1 MMPLSESEQWLLD
14 EICAYVSD
22 VTRRYAVAI
31 EGPWGA
37 GKTRFLNSVLA
48 PGLKGL
54 QKRMVRVS
62 MFGLKDGGELYE
74 KLGAVLLRLQGERG
88 GKLAKLTRKAVAT
101 TPKFVGSALSM
112 SGVSLQLD
120 IGMKFV
126 VDMLASNKHVIVLD
140 DVERRSEESDD
151 LSLFGAVNELVEGC
165 GLKVVLVTN
174 GLQEEAGCARP
185 FDSNVREKLVWK
197 RYTFEQSLAR
207 LLDGVFGHIESPV
220 PGINILEC
228 VGEAIERSEC
238 VNARAMLKAELLVS
252 DLVRLD
258 VFCDDSIYV
267 GNRRSA
273 FVDLVQFALMVC
285 DGNPPEPPR
294 PLDSEERVNYL
305 DGEKW
310 RMQQRYE
317 SYLDARFVEQYFRPR
332 MGVGEMDLDRGVRQY
347 IGNRYSESEGSY
359 VIKSI
364 KRAIDSGFQEM
375 SDEDLQEL
383 VSKLSSQ
390 ILCGSF
396 SPVLLR
402 DVVYWYEEFRKLGFK
417 CVLSKEGLIL
427 CCQDVMLRDLEG
439 AIAFSNYPHTSLP
452 CGEEVDSIFASL
464 SSFATN
470 AYQDYVSEEVEKC
483 LVSANPASD
492 LMELLSNSSLNEYQ
506 LLLTVKPSDLI
517 DIFNRS
523 CGEGQT
529 NIMRYLNKV
538 HSQCSMP
545 AGVDESFAAWLLD
558 LKSGLEGSASASK
571 MDCLRKSWFIRSIEQ
586 YLSSYAR
593 VDTD

>member
-1 MMPLSESEQWLLD
+1 MMSLSESEQWLLD

-417 CVLSKEGLIL
+417 CVLSKEGLIS

>member
-1 MMPLSESEQWLLD
+1 MPLSESEQWLLD

-197 RYTFEQSLAR
+197 RYAFEQSLAR

-310 RMQQRYE
+310 RMRQRYE

-417 CVLSKEGLIL
+417 CVLSKDGLIS

-492 LMELLSNSSLNEYQ
+492 LMELLSNSLLNEYQ

-586 YLSSYAR
+586 YLSSYAH

>member
-1 MMPLSESEQWLLD
+1 MPLSESEQWLLD

-383 VSKLSSQ
+383 VSNLSSQ

-417 CVLSKEGLIL
+417 CVLSKEGLIS

>member
-1 MMPLSESEQWLLD
+1 MPLSESEQWLLD

-54 QKRMVRVS
+54 KKRMVRVS

-417 CVLSKEGLIL
+417 CVLSKEGLIS

>member
-1 MMPLSESEQWLLD
+1 MPLSESEQWLLD

-359 VIKSI
+359 VIKSM
-364 KRAIDSGFQEM
+364 KHAIDSGFQEM

-417 CVLSKEGLIL
+417 CVLSKEGLIS

>member
-1 MMPLSESEQWLLD
+1 MPLSESEQWLLD

-151 LSLFGAVNELVEGC
+151 LSLFGAVNELVEGY

-197 RYTFEQSLAR
+197 RYTFEQSLAG

-417 CVLSKEGLIL
+417 CVLSKDGLIS

-470 AYQDYVSEEVEKC
+470 VYQDYVSEEVEKC

-538 HSQCSMP
+538 G
-545 AGVDESFAAWLLD
+545 GVNGW
-558 LKSGLEGSASASK
+558 
-571 MDCLRKSWFIRSIEQ
+571 
-586 YLSSYAR
+586 
-593 VDTD
+593 

>member
-1 MMPLSESEQWLLD
+1 MPLSESEQWLLD

-174 GLQEEAGCARP
+174 GLQEEAGCTRP

-417 CVLSKEGLIL
+417 CVLSKEGLIS

>member
-417 CVLSKEGLIL
+417 CVLSKDGLIS

>member
-1 MMPLSESEQWLLD
+1 MPLSESEQWLLD

-310 RMQQRYE
+310 RTQQRYE

-417 CVLSKEGLIL
+417 CVLSKEGLIS

>member
-417 CVLSKEGLIL
+417 CVLSKEGLIS

-439 AIAFSNYPHTSLP
+439 EIAFSNYPHTSLP

>member
-1 MMPLSESEQWLLD
+1 MPLSESEQWLLD

-417 CVLSKEGLIL
+417 CVLSKEGLIS

-464 SSFATN
+464 SSFATS

>member
-1 MMPLSESEQWLLD
+1 M
-14 EICAYVSD
+14 
-22 VTRRYAVAI
+22 
-31 EGPWGA
+31 
-37 GKTRFLNSVLA
+37 
-48 PGLKGL
+48 
-54 QKRMVRVS
+54 
-62 MFGLKDGGELYE
+62 
-74 KLGAVLLRLQGERG
+74 
-88 GKLAKLTRKAVAT
+88 
-101 TPKFVGSALSM
+101 
-112 SGVSLQLD
+112 
-120 IGMKFV
+120 
-126 VDMLASNKHVIVLD
+126 
-140 DVERRSEESDD
+140 
-151 LSLFGAVNELVEGC
+151 VEGC
-165 GLKVVLVTN
+165 GLKVILVTN

-294 PLDSEERVNYL
+294 PLDGEERVNYL

-310 RMQQRYE
+310 RMRQRYE
-317 SYLDARFVEQYFRPR
+317 FYLDAQFVEQYFRPR
-332 MGVGEMDLDRGVRQY
+332 MGVGDMDLDRGVRQY
-347 IGNRYSESEGSY
+347 IGNRYSESEGSD
-359 VIKSI
+359 VIKSM
-364 KRAIDSGFQEM
+364 KHAIDSGFQEM

-396 SPVLLR
+396 SPALLR

-417 CVLSKEGLIL
+417 CVLSKDGLIS

-571 MDCLRKSWFIRSIEQ
+571 MDCLRKSWFIRSIER

>member
-1 MMPLSESEQWLLD
+1 MPLSESEQWLLD

-126 VDMLASNKHVIVLD
+126 VDLLASNKHVIVLD

-417 CVLSKEGLIL
+417 CVLSKEGLIS

-464 SSFATN
+464 SFFATN

>member
-1 MMPLSESEQWLLD
+1 MPLSESEQWLLD

-126 VDMLASNKHVIVLD
+126 VDILASNKHVIVLD

-332 MGVGEMDLDRGVRQY
+332 MGVGEVDLDRGVRQY

-417 CVLSKEGLIL
+417 CVLSKDGLIS

-593 VDTD
+593 VDAD

>member
-1 MMPLSESEQWLLD
+1 MPLSESEQWLLD

-126 VDMLASNKHVIVLD
+126 VDILASNKHVIVLD

-174 GLQEEAGCARP
+174 GLQEEVGCARP

-417 CVLSKEGLIL
+417 CVLSKDGLIS

>member
-1 MMPLSESEQWLLD
+1 MPLSESEQWLLD

-126 VDMLASNKHVIVLD
+126 VDILASNKHVIVLD

-310 RMQQRYE
+310 RMRQRYE

-332 MGVGEMDLDRGVRQY
+332 MGVGEVDLDRGVRQY

-417 CVLSKEGLIL
+417 CVLSKEGLIS

>member
-1 MMPLSESEQWLLD
+1 MPLSESEQWLLD

-317 SYLDARFVEQYFRPR
+317 SYLDARFVEQYFCPR

-417 CVLSKEGLIL
+417 CVLSKEGLIS

>member
-88 GKLAKLTRKAVAT
+88 GKLVKLTRKAVAT

-417 CVLSKEGLIL
+417 CVLSKEGLIS

>member
-1 MMPLSESEQWLLD
+1 MPLSESEQWLLD

-197 RYTFEQSLAR
+197 RYTFEQSLVR

-417 CVLSKEGLIL
+417 CVLSKEGLIS

>member
-1 MMPLSESEQWLLD
+1 MPLSESEQWLLD

-197 RYTFEQSLAR
+197 RYTFEQSLAG

-375 SDEDLQEL
+375 LDEDLQEL

-417 CVLSKEGLIL
+417 CVLSKDGLIS

>member
-1 MMPLSESEQWLLD
+1 MPLSESEQWLLD

-151 LSLFGAVNELVEGC
+151 LSLFGAVNELVEGY

-417 CVLSKEGLIL
+417 CVLSKEGLIS

>member
-1 MMPLSESEQWLLD
+1 MPLSESEQWLLD

-273 FVDLVQFALMVC
+273 FVDLVKFALMVC

-417 CVLSKEGLIL
+417 CVLSKEGLIS

>member
-1 MMPLSESEQWLLD
+1 MPLSESEQWLLD

-88 GKLAKLTRKAVAT
+88 GKLVKLTRKAVAT

-417 CVLSKEGLIL
+417 CVLSKEGLIS

>member
-1 MMPLSESEQWLLD
+1 MSLSESEQWLLD

-140 DVERRSEESDD
+140 DVKRRSEESDD

-417 CVLSKEGLIL
+417 CVLSKEGLIS

-517 DIFNRS
+517 DIFNCS

>member
-1 MMPLSESEQWLLD
+1 MPLSESEQWLLD

-126 VDMLASNKHVIVLD
+126 VYMLASNKHVIVLD

-417 CVLSKEGLIL
+417 CVLSKEGLIS

>member
-1 MMPLSESEQWLLD
+1 MPLSESEQWLLD

-310 RMQQRYE
+310 RMRQRYE

-417 CVLSKEGLIL
+417 CVLSKDGLIS

>member
-310 RMQQRYE
+310 RMRQRYE

-417 CVLSKEGLIL
+417 CVLSKDGLIS

>member
-252 DLVRLD
+252 DLVWLD

-417 CVLSKEGLIL
+417 CVLSKEGLIS

>member
-1 MMPLSESEQWLLD
+1 MPLSESEQWLLD
-14 EICAYVSD
+14 VICAYVSD

-267 GNRRSA
+267 VNRRSA

-417 CVLSKEGLIL
+417 CVLSKEGLIS

>member
-1 MMPLSESEQWLLD
+1 MPLSESEQWLLD

-151 LSLFGAVNELVEGC
+151 LSLFGAVNELVEGY

-197 RYTFEQSLAR
+197 RYTFEQSLAG

-285 DGNPPEPPR
+285 DGNTPEPPR

-417 CVLSKEGLIL
+417 CVLSKEGLIS

>member
-1 MMPLSESEQWLLD
+1 MPLSESEQWLLD

-62 MFGLKDGGELYE
+62 MFGLKDGGELYA

-126 VDMLASNKHVIVLD
+126 VDILASNKHVIVLD
-140 DVERRSEESDD
+140 DVERRAEESDD

-332 MGVGEMDLDRGVRQY
+332 MGVGEVDLDRGVRQY

-417 CVLSKEGLIL
+417 CVLSKDGLIS

>member
-1 MMPLSESEQWLLD
+1 MPLSESEQWLLD

-417 CVLSKEGLIL
+417 CVLSKEGLIS

-529 NIMRYLNKV
+529 NKMRYLNKV

>member
-1 MMPLSESEQWLLD
+1 MPLSESEQWLLD

-22 VTRRYAVAI
+22 VTRHYAVAI

-417 CVLSKEGLIL
+417 CVLSKEGLIS

>member
-1 MMPLSESEQWLLD
+1 MPLSESEQWLLD

-37 GKTRFLNSVLA
+37 GKTRLLNSVLA

-417 CVLSKEGLIL
+417 CVLSKEGLIS

>member
-417 CVLSKEGLIL
+417 CVLSKEGLIS

-545 AGVDESFAAWLLD
+545 AGVYESFAAWLLD

>member
-1 MMPLSESEQWLLD
+1 MPLSESEQWLLD

-417 CVLSKEGLIL
+417 CVLSKEGLIS

-464 SSFATN
+464 SFFATN